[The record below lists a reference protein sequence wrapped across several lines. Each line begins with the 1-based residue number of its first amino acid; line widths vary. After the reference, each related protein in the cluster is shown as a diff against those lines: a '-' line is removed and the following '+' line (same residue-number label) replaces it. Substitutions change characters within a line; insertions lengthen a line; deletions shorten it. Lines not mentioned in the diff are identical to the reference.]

1 MIPIIIPS
9 LDPEF
14 RLLSYC
20 RELRLRTIEPI
31 ILVDDGSAEANRAIF
46 ENCKAEITDITLLRH
61 DVNRG
66 KGRALKTAFKWVL
79 EHYSDA
85 IGCVTVDSDG
95 QHLVKDVLRCM
106 DAAQKDSNALVL
118 GCRVFTSAHVPWKS
132 SFGNTWMKFLFLAV
146 TGRKF
151 MDTQTGLRVIPRAF
165 MERLLNF
172 PGERFEFETEMLLGM
187 ESTPLVQVPIE
198 TVYEEGN
205 KSTHFR
211 PLVDSWKVVKVIL
224 RSGVRRIGRF
234 VLSSLSSFVIDAAL
248 FWLLYEVVFNEET
261 RGRLWWAILLARVV
275 SMTYNYLLNEI
286 WVFKVRLGT
295 GGAKAELRRLGQYLL
310 LAVGVFL
317 GAYLITKT
325 LCAIFTAL
333 PVVALKVSADFLMFI
348 LAYLI
353 QRIFIFKAHK

>member
-9 LDPEF
+9 LDPDS
-14 RLLSYC
+14 RLLPYC
-20 RELRLRTIEPI
+20 RELRQRTIEPI
-31 ILVDDGSAEANRAIF
+31 ILVDDGSAEANRPIF

-106 DAAQKDSNALVL
+106 DAAQEDSNALVL
-118 GCRVFTSAHVPWKS
+118 GCRVFTGDHVPWKS
-132 SFGNTWMKFLFLAV
+132 SFGNNWMKFLFLAV

-165 MERLLNF
+165 MERLLEF

-187 ESTPLVQVPIE
+187 DETPLVQVPIE

-224 RSGVRRIGRF
+224 KSGARRVGRF

-248 FWLLYEVVFNEET
+248 FWLLYEIVFDETT
-261 RGRLWWAILLARVV
+261 RGRLWWAILLARAV
-275 SMTYNYLLNEI
+275 SMVYNYLVNEI

-295 GGAKAELRRLGQYLL
+295 GGAKGELRRFGQYLL
-310 LAVGVFL
+310 LAVVVML
-317 GAYLITKT
+317 GAYLITKF
-325 LCAIFTAL
+325 LCAVLAAL
-333 PVVALKVSADFLMFI
+333 PVVALKVTADFLMFI
-348 LAYLI
+348 LAYLA
-353 QRIFIFKAHK
+353 QRILIFR

>member
-1 MIPIIIPS
+1 
-9 LDPEF
+9 
-14 RLLSYC
+14 
-20 RELRLRTIEPI
+20 
-31 ILVDDGSAEANRAIF
+31 
-46 ENCKAEITDITLLRH
+46 
-61 DVNRG
+61 
-66 KGRALKTAFKWVL
+66 
-79 EHYSDA
+79 
-85 IGCVTVDSDG
+85 
-95 QHLVKDVLRCM
+95 M
-106 DAAQKDSNALVL
+106 DAAQKDLNALVL
-118 GCRVFTSAHVPWKS
+118 GCRVFTGDHVPWKS
-132 SFGNTWMKFLFLAV
+132 SFGNNWMKFLFLAV

-165 MERLLNF
+165 MERLLDF

-187 ESTPLVQVPIE
+187 EDIPLVQVPIE

-224 RSGVRRIGRF
+224 KSGVRRVGRF

-275 SMTYNYLLNEI
+275 SMTYNYLINEI
-286 WVFKVRLGT
+286 WVFKVRLGA
-295 GGAKAELRRLGQYLL
+295 GGANAELRRFGQYLL

-333 PVVALKVSADFLMFI
+333 PVVALKVSADFQMFI
-348 LAYLI
+348 LAYLV
-353 QRIFIFKAHK
+353 QRVFIFKAQK